1 MSGGSPEITVTVR
14 RGQATDRG
22 LRRELNEDALLAT
35 DSLFAVADGMGGHE
49 AGEVASRVCVET
61 LADGYQQAGGRLN
74 AEQMQH
80 LMRAAD
86 NAIRIAASAR
96 AGTTLTGAAVVY
108 QEDQPYWLVFNVGDS
123 RTYRLAGGE
132 LEQVTVDHSEVQLM
146 MDRGE
151 ISAGEAVWHPRRH
164 VITRALG
171 TGDDSR
177 ADFWLLPINHGD
189 RLIICSDGLSGELR
203 DETIQEIVERFPEP
217 QEAVDALVQAALRT
231 GGRDNI
237 TVIVADAATGHLDD
251 DMADTMP
258 RSDAADDGETEPVA
272 ATNGDATT
280 EEGKP

>member
-1 MSGGSPEITVTVR
+1 MSAGSPETTVTIK

-22 LRRELNEDALLAT
+22 LRRELNEDAFLAT

-61 LADGYQQAGGRLN
+61 LAEGYEQAGGQLN
-74 AEQMQH
+74 AEQIQQ
-80 LMRAAD
+80 LMRTAD
-86 NAIRIAASAR
+86 NAIRAAAAER

-108 QEDQPYWLVFNVGDS
+108 QEGTPYWLVFNVGDS

-151 ISAGEAVWHPRRH
+151 ISAKEAVWHPRRH

-189 RLIICSDGLSGELR
+189 RLLICSDGLSGELR
-203 DETIQEIVERFPEP
+203 DETMKEIIDRFAEP

-237 TVIVADAATGHLDD
+237 TVIVADAVSGHIDD

-258 RSDAADDGETEPVA
+258 RPDVADEGETEPVA
-272 ATNGDATT
+272 AAGGDTT
-280 EEGKP
+280 EERKP

>member
-1 MSGGSPEITVTVR
+1 MPETSVDIN

-22 LRRELNEDALLAT
+22 LRRELNEDAFLST
-35 DSLFAVADGMGGHE
+35 ETLFAVADGMGGHE

-61 LADGYQQAGGRLN
+61 LSEGYRQAGGQLN
-74 AEQMQH
+74 AEQIQN
-80 LMRAAD
+80 LMREAD
-86 NAIRIAASAR
+86 NAIRVAASER

-132 LEQVTVDHSEVQLM
+132 LEQISVDHSEVQLM

-151 ISAGEAVWHPRRH
+151 ITAGEAVWHPRRH

-177 ADFWLLPINHGD
+177 ADFWLLPIQHGD
-189 RLIICSDGLSGELR
+189 RLLICSDGLSGELR
-203 DETIQEIVERFPEP
+203 DEDIKDIATRFADP
-217 QEAVDALVQAALRT
+217 QTAVDELIQAALRT

-237 TVIVADAATGHLDD
+237 TVVVADAVRGHVDD
-251 DMADTMP
+251 DLADTMP
-258 RSDAADDGETEPVA
+258 RPGAADDAVETEPVA
-272 ATNGDATT
+272 APGGDATT
-280 EEGKP
+280 GEEKS

>member
-1 MSGGSPEITVTVR
+1 MSAGSPEATVTIR

-22 LRRELNEDALLAT
+22 LRRELNEDAFLAT

-61 LADGYQQAGGRLN
+61 LADGYEQAGGQLN
-74 AEQMQH
+74 AEQIQQ
-80 LMRAAD
+80 LMRTAD
-86 NAIRIAASAR
+86 NAIRAAAAER

-108 QEDQPYWLVFNVGDS
+108 QEGTPYWLVFNVGDS
-123 RTYRLAGGE
+123 RTYRLAGGK

-151 ISAGEAVWHPRRH
+151 ISAKEAVWHPRRH

-189 RLIICSDGLSGELR
+189 RLLICSDGLSGELR
-203 DETIQEIVERFPEP
+203 DETMKEIIERFAEP

-237 TVIVADAATGHLDD
+237 TVIVADAVSGHIDD

-258 RSDAADDGETEPVA
+258 RPDAVEEGETEPVA
-272 ATNGDATT
+272 AAGGDAT
-280 EEGKP
+280 EERKP

>member
-1 MSGGSPEITVTVR
+1 MSAGSPETTVTIK

-22 LRRELNEDALLAT
+22 LRRELNEDAFLAT

-61 LADGYQQAGGRLN
+61 LAEGYEQAGGQLN
-74 AEQMQH
+74 AEQIQQ
-80 LMRAAD
+80 LMRTAD
-86 NAIRIAASAR
+86 NAIRAAAAER

-108 QEDQPYWLVFNVGDS
+108 QEGTPYWLVFNVGDS

-151 ISAGEAVWHPRRH
+151 ISAKEAVWHPRRH

-189 RLIICSDGLSGELR
+189 RLLICSDGLSGELR
-203 DETIQEIVERFPEP
+203 DETMKEIIDRFAEP

-237 TVIVADAATGHLDD
+237 TVIVADAVSGHIDD

-258 RSDAADDGETEPVA
+258 RPDAADEGETEPVA
-272 ATNGDATT
+272 AAGRDTT
-280 EEGKP
+280 EERKP